1 MLQKVYDKF
10 KPSQEKVWR
19 RRNINIEQTSR
30 KCKDHWKVQSNYFQK
45 SAGFLYTVQTLFP
58 LLLTLQTS
66 ADAIVRFTNIKEDGD
81 IESHG
86 KLLEREFMVHD
97 KCYREY
103 NRLPKDETVRCLR
116 FHIKNVNAKY
126 YFFYHKRLQW
136 FSWIFLSKTY
146 LSTET
151 TFLRYFSRP
160 NRTTLFASQNIVL
173 TKPFVLRCWNSSL
186 YCESF

>member
-1 MLQKVYDKF
+1 M
-10 KPSQEKVWR
+10 SS
-19 RRNINIEQTSR
+19 NIAKRKSEGEGTSTLNSTKRVQRSVECAKQFFR
-30 KCKDHWKVQSNYFQK
+30 KEYCISICSGAIKIKNK
-45 SAGFLYTVQTLFP
+45 KLFP
-58 LLLTLQTS
+58 RLLTLQTS

-160 NRTTLFASQNIVL
+160 NRTTLFASQNIIL
-173 TKPFVLRCWNSSL
+173 TKSFVLRCWNSW
-186 YCESF
+186 

>member
-1 MLQKVYDKF
+1 MLQIAYNEF
-10 KPSQEKVWR
+10 KHSQEEVWR
-19 RRNINIEQTSR
+19 GRNINVEQHQESAKISGR
-30 KCKDHWKVQSNYFQK
+30 CKTIISKRVEDFYIKWGNQS
-45 SAGFLYTVQTLFP
+45 TL
-58 LLLTLQTS
+58 LTS
-66 ADAIVRFTNIKEDGD
+66 ADAIVRFTNIKKDGD

>member
-1 MLQKVYDKF
+1 MLQIVNDEF
-10 KPSQEKVWR
+10 KHSLEEVWR
-19 RRNINIEQTSR
+19 GRNINVEQHQESAKISGR
-30 KCKDHWKVQSNYFQK
+30 CKTIISKRVEDFYIKWGNQS
-45 SAGFLYTVQTLFP
+45 TL
-58 LLLTLQTS
+58 LTS
-66 ADAIVRFTNIKEDGD
+66 ADAIVRFTNIKKDGD

>member
-1 MLQKVYDKF
+1 MLQIAYNEF
-10 KPSQEKVWR
+10 KHSQEEVWR
-19 RRNINIEQTSR
+19 GRNINVEQHQESAKISGR
-30 KCKDHWKVQSNYFQK
+30 CKTIISKRVEDFYIKWGNQS
-45 SAGFLYTVQTLFP
+45 TL
-58 LLLTLQTS
+58 LTS
-66 ADAIVRFTNIKEDGD
+66 ADAIVRFTNIKKDGD

-160 NRTTLFASQNIVL
+160 NRTTLFASHNIVS

-186 YCESF
+186 YCESS

>member
-1 MLQKVYDKF
+1 MQ
-10 KPSQEKVWR
+10 
-19 RRNINIEQTSR
+19 NI
-30 KCKDHWKVQSNYFQK
+30 YFQK
-45 SAGFLYTVQTLFP
+45 SAGFLYSRAIKIKCKKLSP
-58 LLLTLQTS
+58 RLLTLRTS
-66 ADAIVRFTNIKEDGD
+66 ADAIIRFTKMKEDGYMLK